1 MARAHSRQQLG
12 NVQIVKRKSPDEEK
26 IDERPKA
33 EHVPR
38 LGLVRVGAQ
47 RLWAQHP
54 PDLRGAVL
62 EVGGGGRVVQHRN
75 QHLVLEEDVLR
86 GQAAVDDVL
95 GVEVG
100 EGVGHLHQDR
110 HPQAGQVSSPRNGG
124 CQRVSLNSTTNYNW
138 VQKA

>member
-1 MARAHSRQQLG
+1 MPRAHSRQQLG
-12 NVQIVKRKSPDEEK
+12 NIQIVKRKSPDEEE
-26 IDERPKA
+26 IDERPEA

-62 EVGGGGRVVQHRN
+62 EVGGGGRVVQHRD
-75 QHLVLEEDVLR
+75 QHLVLEEDILR

-95 GVEVG
+95 GVKVG
-100 EGVGHLHQDR
+100 ERVGHLHQD
-110 HPQAGQVSSPRNGG
+110 
-124 CQRVSLNSTTNYNW
+124 
-138 VQKA
+138 